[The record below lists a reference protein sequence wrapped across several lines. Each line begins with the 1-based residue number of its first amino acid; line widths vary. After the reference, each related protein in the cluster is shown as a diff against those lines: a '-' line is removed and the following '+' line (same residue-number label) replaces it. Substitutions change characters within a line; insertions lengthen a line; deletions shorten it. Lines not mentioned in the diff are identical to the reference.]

1 MTSSTSDKNIRLPS
15 SFLYPIQS
23 ALTQIQHLVCNASE
37 ASYLNYTWVSTWR
50 EIKKNCT
57 IFSDWRFYLFDARWK
72 ANPDLL
78 ESLVVISEAKSNKSW
93 WLLFTL
99 PIAMII
105 IQVKKVVFL
114 GSWFWPDCSIVAST
128 KDKLDFVFSL
138 LALWLLWLLTTAALT
153 LLLHSART
161 ISWGYSGYSC
171 STTLTTL
178 QTCFKAKF
186 VAFNKKTLS
195 HALKKVWW
203 AADDIL

>member
-1 MTSSTSDKNIRLPS
+1 MRAKRATLIFNLVSKWR
-15 SFLYPIQS
+15 
-23 ALTQIQHLVCNASE
+23 QIQKLYH
-37 ASYLNYTWVSTWR
+37 
-50 EIKKNCT
+50 
-57 IFSDWRFYLFDARWK
+57 WRFYLFDARWK

-195 HALKKVWW
+195 HALKKKYGEQRMIFCNY
-203 AADDIL
+203 ACITKYL